1 MFHSPGRPDAA
12 ADHAQFPAVVISAG
26 PFGAAD
32 VVPSGDTGGGGG
44 GAALV
49 IVRVRLAETELPFC
63 VAVTVQSR
71 DPSSA
76 VVKARPSTRLS
87 AVGMTRPTG
96 ETDSTPA
103 KADPSLIATAAV
115 EAGVPIGLLSGSE
128 RLAGVR
134 VTEVGTGGGG
144 RGGGVGSGRG

>member
-1 MFHSPGRPDAA
+1 MATSISVPTPTAEPFRLMFHSPGRPDAA

-76 VVKARPSTRLS
+76 VRSEER
-87 AVGMTRPTG
+87 R
-96 ETDSTPA
+96 
-103 KADPSLIATAAV
+103 
-115 EAGVPIGLLSGSE
+115 AGKD
-128 RLAGVR
+128 
-134 VTEVGTGGGG
+134 GGG
-144 RGGGVGSGRG
+144 RTTPTG